1 MDNKTLSVLY
11 NFGVNGIQRR
21 DEPYDTQM
29 TAAEFYAQWDDLK
42 TIVKAIY
49 CCGTRAGRENFFDE
63 QEPSRYIIFGEDGLA
78 HVFDGDEPVYLKWID
93 VEALKHQT
101 NQLYRKV
108 MKLKRHAQK
117 GQGE

>member
-1 MDNKTLSVLY
+1 MDNKTISALY
-11 NFGVNGIQRR
+11 HFGANGIQRR
-21 DEPYDTQM
+21 DETYDAQM

-93 VEALKHQT
+93 VAALKHKADE
-101 NQLYRKV
+101 LYRKV
-108 MKLKRHAQK
+108 TQLKQEDAD
-117 GQGE
+117 GQP